1 VVLADASTLL
11 QRLRAGGMHVR
22 LALAVLDGVGDGE
35 HDLMQRLDRSF
46 LRCSLKRAAKSW
58 ITLETTV

>member
-35 HDLMQRLDRSF
+35 HDLMQRLDQVVLALLPEARGM
-46 LRCSLKRAAKSW
+46 RG
-58 ITLETTV
+58 T

>member
-1 VVLADASTLL
+1 
-11 QRLRAGGMHVR
+11 MHVR

-35 HDLMQRLDRSF
+35 QDLMQRLDRSF